1 MRGPLPRGAADPVP
15 PTPTPL
21 RRSREASKE
30 KMTKTPDTTKNGP
43 EPWVESTPVMDAD
56 AIRKAIR
63 RIAHEIIEQN
73 DDLSRLVLAG
83 IPTRGKTVARRI
95 AAHIGE
101 VEGIE
106 PALGVVD
113 VSMHRDDLATRPRV
127 SVLELTELPM
137 DLDGRPLVLVDDV
150 LFTGRSCRAAMDAVA
165 SFGRPSRIQLAV
177 LVDRGHRELP
187 IRADFVGK
195 NLPTA
200 LSDRVRVRF
209 EENDGTA
216 DSVTLL
222 TITPRNA

>member
-1 MRGPLPRGAADPVP
+1 
-15 PTPTPL
+15 
-21 RRSREASKE
+21 
-30 KMTKTPDTTKNGP
+30 
-43 EPWVESTPVMDAD
+43 MDAET
-56 AIRKAIR
+56 IRKAIR

-73 DDLSRLVLAG
+73 ADLSRLVLAG

-95 AAHIGE
+95 AAHIHE
-101 VEGIE
+101 VEGIS

-209 EENDGTA
+209 SENDGIA

-222 TITPRNA
+222 TNVPDNA